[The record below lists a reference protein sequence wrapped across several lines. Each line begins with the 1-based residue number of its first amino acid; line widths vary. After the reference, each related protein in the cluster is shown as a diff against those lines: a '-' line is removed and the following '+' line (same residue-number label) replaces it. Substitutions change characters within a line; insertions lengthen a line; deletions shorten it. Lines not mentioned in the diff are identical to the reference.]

1 MISSIR
7 LDLLEVLGDEY
18 ISQHILQSYHDYL
31 EQTSYKVYMS
41 DMAKNIFSVISG
53 AEQETSWRDVLN
65 DLDQGLSYEK
75 PQTESEEE
83 IKSRMLAKLNGKEVA
98 EIGCI

>member
-1 MISSIR
+1 M
-7 LDLLEVLGDEY
+7 LEALGDEY

-41 DMAKNIFSVISG
+41 EMAKNLVSVLTG
-53 AEQETSWRDVLN
+53 TEQETSWRDVLQ

-75 PQTESEEE
+75 PQTETEEE
-83 IKSRMLAKLNGKEVA
+83 VKTRILAKLNGKEDA
-98 EIGCI
+98 PIECI

>member
-41 DMAKNIFSVISG
+41 DMAKNIFSMISG
-53 AEQETSWRDVLN
+53 AEQETSWRDVLQ

-83 IKSRMLAKLNGKEVA
+83 VKSRMLSKLKGKEGA
-98 EIGCI
+98 

>member
-1 MISSIR
+1 M
-7 LDLLEVLGDEY
+7 LEVLGDEY
-18 ISQHILQSYHDYL
+18 ISQHILQGYHDYL

-41 DMAKNIFSVISG
+41 EMAKNLVSVLTG
-53 AEQETSWRDVLN
+53 TEQEASWRDVLQ

-83 IKSRMLAKLNGKEVA
+83 IKSRMLAKLNGKEGA
-98 EIGCI
+98 QNECI

>member
-18 ISQHILQSYHDYL
+18 ISQHVLQGYHDYL

-41 DMAKNIFSVISG
+41 NTASNFISMLTG
-53 AEQETSWRDVLN
+53 EAPSERWSDILHQLN
-65 DLDQGLSYEK
+65 EGLSYEK
-75 PQTESEEE
+75 PQTETETE
-83 IKSRMLAKLNGKEVA
+83 IKNRLLAKLNGK
-98 EIGCI
+98 GDG